1 VHSLYRPG
9 SYLTGDI
16 WDEYL
21 VLPFAARATPP
32 RKVAILGNAAGTT
45 ARAFGHY
52 FPRTQVDGVE
62 IDAELTRLGRKWF
75 DLRNPRLRVFHE
87 DARPYLR
94 RTDERYDLIMVDAYR
109 QPYIPFY
116 LATREFFELTRDRL
130 RPGGAV
136 IVNVGHPE
144 GQDDLEKVLGA
155 TIAAVYPTVL
165 RDPSEDTNTL
175 LLATDGP
182 ASATRLARAS
192 RALHRDLRPLAI
204 AAVGRVGPRLDG
216 GTVYTDDKAPV
227 EWLIDKSIVEYAADA
242 E

>member
-9 SYLTGDI
+9 SYLTNDI

-21 VLPFAARATPP
+21 VLPFAALDRLP
-32 RKVAILGNAAGTT
+32 RQVAILGNAAGTT

-52 FPRTQVDGVE
+52 FPATAVDGVE
-62 IDAELTRLGRKWF
+62 IDGELTRLGRRWF
-75 DLRNPRLRVFHE
+75 DLRNPRLQVFHE

-94 RTDERYDLIMVDAYR
+94 RTDERYDVIMVDAYR

-116 LATREFFELTRDRL
+116 LTTREFFELVDDRL
-130 RPGGAV
+130 APGGAV
-136 IVNVGHPE
+136 VVNAGHPE
-144 GQDDLEKVLGA
+144 GQDDLEKVLSA
-155 TIAAVYPTVL
+155 TMEKVFPVVL

-175 LLATDGP
+175 ILGSRAASPERLRRSLARLP
-182 ASATRLARAS
+182 ADLRVLAQATVARLAPA
-192 RALHRDLRPLAI
+192 
-204 AAVGRVGPRLDG
+204 LDG

-227 EWLIDKSIVEYAADA
+227 EWLIDKSIVDYAAQG